1 MSRRESAGPRSR
13 LEPFFVHVGSFVAVI
28 VYFVILGQASDPTA
42 GIRTALPVALA
53 VMSAYMLAAQ
63 RRHLLKCFDIGL
75 WSMFAV
81 GTAAVLGGWELA
93 RSLFAE
99 YSVAILFTTLG
110 LVAVIPLLLGIE
122 PFTVFF
128 ARRTTPSWQQKTRD
142 FLIINRVITAWF
154 GLLFTAAAL
163 LAAWRPHDIL
173 FTLVYPNL
181 LVFVAGLPSQRWIPP
196 LYFRLF
202 GVRAPETV
210 EAAILGMPLVFDAK
224 TAGDAEAGIQFRIG
238 GDEGGDFWL
247 RVAKGRCEG
256 AEGEIAS
263 PDLTIHAPSSVWLD
277 IVRGEID
284 GTRALIEGEYTVEG
298 RAEILMR
305 FSEWFPSRS

>member
-1 MSRRESAGPRSR
+1 MSGQESAARRSR

-28 VYFVILGQASDPTA
+28 VYFVVLGQFSEPAR
-42 GIRTALPVALA
+42 GIRTALPIALA
-53 VMSAYMLAAQ
+53 VMSGYVFEAK
-63 RRHLLKCFDIGL
+63 RRRLLKYFDIGL

-81 GTAAVLGGWELA
+81 GTATVLGGWELA
-93 RSLFAE
+93 RSLFAD

-110 LVAVIPLLLGIE
+110 LVAAIPLLLGIE

-128 ARRTTPSWQQKTRD
+128 ARRTTPPWQQKTRD
-142 FLIINRVITAWF
+142 FLIINRIITAWF
-154 GLLFTAAAL
+154 ALLFGAAAV

-173 FTLVYPNL
+173 FTFVYPNL
-181 LVFVAGLPSQRWIPP
+181 LVFVAGLPSQLWIPP

-202 GVRAPETV
+202 GVRSPEPV
-210 EAAILGMPLVFDAK
+210 EAAILGMPLVFDAN
-224 TAGDAEAGIQFRIG
+224 TAGDTEVAIQFRIG

-247 RVAKGRCEG
+247 RVAEGRCEG
-256 AEGEIAS
+256 GEGEITM
-263 PDLTIHAPSSVWLD
+263 PDLTIHAPSSVWLG

-298 RAEILMR
+298 NAEILMR